1 MRFVEVFVPKGVL
14 TGEQVDLLA
23 RRLTLH
29 GLYTSDDGGTGV
41 LDPGVLEFLEGITH
55 VVVHEVDTWV
65 AGGRRLGPGEPPRFV
80 VRVFVPGPW
89 RKELSEHL
97 VTEITRV
104 LAEFDPEPD
113 RLADQPHA
121 EVHVLG
127 VPEGGYGVFG
137 RVVGDEAMSELISD
151 AKRGT
156 GEAPPGMAVDP
167 VCGVTVALDDPT
179 TVTAAVNGTTYGFC
193 CAGCRRHFLARQGTG
208 VA

>member
-14 TGEQVDLLA
+14 TGERVDQLA

-29 GLYTSDDGGTGV
+29 GLYASEEGWTGSA
-41 LDPGVLEFLEGITH
+41 DPGVLEFLEDITH

-80 VRVFVPGPW
+80 VRVLVPGPW
-89 RKELSEHL
+89 RKDLSEHL

-104 LAEFDPEPD
+104 LAELTPEPD
-113 RLADQPHA
+113 RVHERPDV
-121 EVHVLG
+121 EVYVLG
-127 VPEGGYGVFG
+127 IPEGGYGAYG
-137 RVVGDEAMSELISD
+137 RVVGDAVMTELIAK

-156 GEAPPGMAVDP
+156 AAPPAGMVVDP
-167 VCGVTVALDDPT
+167 MCGATVSLDDPN
-179 TVTAAVNGTTYGFC
+179 TVTAVVDGTTHGFC
-193 CAGCRRHFLARQGTG
+193 CAGCRRHFLARQGSG

>member
-14 TGEQVDLLA
+14 TSEQVDLLA

-29 GLYTSDDGGTGV
+29 GLYASEDGWTGSA
-41 LDPGVLEFLEGITH
+41 DPGVLEFLEDITH
-55 VVVHEVDTWV
+55 VVVHETATWV

-80 VRVFVPGPW
+80 VRVLVPGPW

-104 LAEFDPEPD
+104 LAEFAPD
-113 RLADQPHA
+113 GVYERPHA
-121 EVHVLG
+121 EVYVLG
-127 VPEGGYGVFG
+127 VPEGGYGAFG
-137 RVVGDEAMSELISD
+137 RVVGDAAMTELIAK

-156 GEAPPGMAVDP
+156 EEPPPPGMVVDP
-167 VCGVTVALDDPT
+167 VCGATVSLDDPH
-179 TVTAAVNGTTYGFC
+179 TVTAVVDGTTHGFC
-193 CAGCRRHFLARQGTG
+193 CAGCRGHFHAARATG